1 MTYLAQTEGLD
12 LVEDPSY
19 MRKLQDAPPPGA
31 SAPGSS
37 PGGGGDIGLQ
47 CVQNLALYAPDTQ
60 SGSLADDTLEDS
72 ADDTARCARI
82 AHYFSY
88 TGELKLSMSSRAV
101 HECRV
106 DVGSALYLDAM
117 HTAMPA
123 DVMQTLRFSKKLGPN
138 EFSPPISRRKA
149 SRLDIATFRKKCS
162 NHRDFYPVL
171 ECMLL
176 YEMPESIVA
185 HNEDCDTDF
194 LVWVGTRQRIA
205 SAASPNKYTTR
216 YFTVSTKMLVARE
229 KLQDVGISL
238 AVFDSC
244 L

>member
-1 MTYLAQTEGLD
+1 MKYLAQTEGLD
-12 LVEDPSY
+12 LGEDASY
-19 MRKLQDAPPPGA
+19 MRRLQDCAPQGV

-37 PGGGGDIGLQ
+37 PGGGDIGLQ
-47 CVQNLALYAPDTQ
+47 CVQNLTLYDPDTQ
-60 SGSLADDTLEDS
+60 SVPLVDDTLEDN
-72 ADDTARCARI
+72 ANDAARCARI

-88 TGELKLSMSSRAV
+88 AGELKLSMSSRAV

-106 DVGSALYLDAM
+106 GVGSALYLDAL

-123 DVMQTLRFSKKLGPN
+123 DVMQTLRFSKKLGSN
-138 EFSPPISRRKA
+138 EFSPPVSRRKA
-149 SRLDIATFRKKCS
+149 SCMDITAFCKRCS

-194 LVWVGTRQRIA
+194 LVWVGIRQRIA
-205 SAASPNKYTTR
+205 SAASPNTYTTR
-216 YFTVSTKMLVARE
+216 YFTVSPQK
-229 KLQDVGISL
+229 
-238 AVFDSC
+238 
-244 L
+244 